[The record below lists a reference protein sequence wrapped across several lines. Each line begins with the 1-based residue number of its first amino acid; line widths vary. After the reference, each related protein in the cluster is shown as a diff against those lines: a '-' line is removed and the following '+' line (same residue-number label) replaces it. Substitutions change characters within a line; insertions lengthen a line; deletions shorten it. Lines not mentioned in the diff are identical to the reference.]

1 MEQALPW
8 AGWLA
13 EDFLEEE
20 EFWALLKW
28 VWTEE
33 ETSRGRV
40 RWEEKLGGEA

>member
-1 MEQALPW
+1 MEQALPR
-8 AGWLA
+8 AGLLA
-13 EDFLEEE
+13 AGFLEEG

-33 ETSRGRV
+33 ETSRGQV